1 MDLDFSSTYHDSR
14 GYTNYQPRCVTNSQ
28 LQKLANTN
36 DSSEV
41 RRFLT
46 KNGKKLIDNSVV
58 IDDKKCFTCNYDDRI
73 KFYKKH
79 EIQMLEDDIK
89 IQNNLEKV
97 RVKGTLESKRLKS
110 IGGIPGVFAEVLYLA
125 KQ

>member
-14 GYTNYQPRCVTNSQ
+14 DYTNYQPRCVTNSQ

-36 DSSEV
+36 DSNEV

-79 EIQMLEDDIK
+79 ELQMIEDDIK
-89 IQNNLEKV
+89 IQDNLEKV
-97 RVKGTLESKRLKS
+97 RVKGTLESRRLKS
-110 IGGIPGVFAEVLYLA
+110 IGGVPGVFAEVLYLA

>member
-14 GYTNYQPRCVTNSQ
+14 DYTNYQPRCDNNSQ
-28 LQKLANTN
+28 IQKLANTN
-36 DSSEV
+36 DSNEI

-46 KNGKKLIDNSVV
+46 KNGKKLIDNST
-58 IDDKKCFTCNYDDRI
+58 ILDDKKCFTCNHNDRI
-73 KFYKKH
+73 NFYKKH
-79 EIQMLEDDIK
+79 ELQMLEDDIK

-97 RVKGTLESKRLKS
+97 RVKGTLESRRLKS